1 MLETTV
7 HFLFIGTS
15 FIKMQQ
21 KIQQKIQQNFLS
33 PNVFLFIK
41 YIGNFETLNLLFA
54 CYCFKISETF
64 NI

>member
-21 KIQQKIQQNFLS
+21 KIQQNFLS
-33 PNVFLFIK
+33 TNVFLFIK